1 MKISAYRWALEGLA
15 ALVLLVGTIAM
26 IAMGVEEI
34 EQLIVQVVGLGM
46 LFFTVIRIRPIIAA
60 RNEKDY
66 LILMLLEI
74 LVTLVVGSIL
84 LFGTDWVNA
93 NDKLFT
99 FSQFTGIVFYI
110 RGIVHFYTTSKR
122 YELHDLFSFV
132 VNILMISFGFLF
144 MFYPSNKLET
154 TIVYIL
160 YCLSFILVGYF
171 SYRTY
176 SGYNRFR
183 IEKTNRLKMQEYINK
198 EEKDPKTIDD
208 PVSIEEEIHPKII
221 EEPKEERSE
230 VIQ

>member
-1 MKISAYRWALEGLA
+1 MKINVYRWALEGLA
-15 ALVLLVGTIAM
+15 ALVLLVGTITM
-26 IAMGVEEI
+26 IITGVDEI
-34 EQLIVQVVGLGM
+34 QKFIVQVIGIGI
-46 LFFTVIRIRPIIAA
+46 LFFTIIRIKPLIAA

-66 LILMLLEI
+66 LIIMLLEI
-74 LVTLVVGSIL
+74 LVDLVVGSIL
-84 LFGTDWVNA
+84 LFGAEWVNGRSGE
-93 NDKLFT
+93 KFFT

-122 YELHDLFSFV
+122 YELHDLFSFI

-144 MFYPSNKLET
+144 LFNTLELK

-160 YCLSFILVGYF
+160 YVLSFILIGYF

-176 SGYNRFR
+176 NGYNRFR
-183 IEKTNRLKMQEYINK
+183 IEKTNRLKMQDYLEK
-198 EEKDPKTIDD
+198 EEKDPETIED

-221 EEPKEERSE
+221 EEPEEERPE